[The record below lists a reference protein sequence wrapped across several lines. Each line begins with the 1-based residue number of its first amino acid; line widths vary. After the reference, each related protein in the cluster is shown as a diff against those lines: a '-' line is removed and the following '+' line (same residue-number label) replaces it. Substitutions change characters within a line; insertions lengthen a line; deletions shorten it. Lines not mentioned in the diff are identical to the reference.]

1 QVSLVRRMAQRRGW
15 GEYFS
20 YSRDI
25 YILLLFTLGKGF
37 QISIGSVSINLYA
50 HSLGFD
56 AGFIGLLTAA
66 PAIGALVASVP
77 IGLLADRIG
86 RKPLL
91 LVSGF
96 LNPLSL
102 AAVGLSTDKTF
113 LLAASLANGFL
124 SSAYWVTNLPMLT
137 EGTSDDQ
144 RVGVMALNN
153 FLLLGIGS
161 LGALLG
167 GLVPELVGR
176 IAHMPADATVPLR
189 YGVVASAVVTF
200 LPAVPLL
207 WLHEPDRLKAE
218 QREERR
224 GAVPPAVPGNIE
236 PAAAPMVATQVA
248 ETTKVAEVAEP
259 VGRWGAVKLFT
270 QLLVPDMLFS
280 TGEGA
285 VVGLLQLFFFLKF
298 GTDVGEVGVI
308 FAVAGLIGGMT
319 ALTAPRFV
327 RRFGQLSIATTMQ
340 YLSAPIMLIIGF
352 SPLLPLAI
360 AAEFARRILR
370 GLFDPTY
377 ATFAMERVSSRHRA
391 TLSGFYSVT
400 WSIGFSIG
408 PAIAGFLWKN
418 ISFSSAF
425 VVGAA
430 MLAVSATLLRAF
442 FGKGAPILR

>member
-1 QVSLVRRMAQRRGW
+1 MARASLVRRMVKQRNW

-20 YSRDI
+20 YPRDI
-25 YILLLFTLGKGF
+25 YLLLLFTLGKGF

-56 AGFIGLLTAA
+56 FGYIGVLTAA
-66 PAIGALVASVP
+66 PAIGSLLASVP
-77 IGLLADRIG
+77 IGMLADRIG

-102 AAVGLSTDKTF
+102 AAIGLSTDKTF
-113 LLAASLANGFL
+113 LLVASLANGFL

-137 EGTSDDQ
+137 ESTSHEQ
-144 RVGVMALNN
+144 RVGVLALNN

-167 GLVPELVGR
+167 GVVPEVVGT
-176 IAHMPADATVPLR
+176 IAHMPAAATVPLR
-189 YGVVASAVVTF
+189 YGVLASAVVTF
-200 LPAVPLL
+200 LPALPLL
-207 WLHEPDRLKAE
+207 WLREPARMKKVLQTATPLSLPGTIEPPLAPVTPTLSSDAMEPDD
-218 QREERR
+218 
-224 GAVPPAVPGNIE
+224 
-236 PAAAPMVATQVA
+236 PM
-248 ETTKVAEVAEP
+248 
-259 VGRWGAVKLFT
+259 GRWGAVKLFG

-298 GTDVGEVGVI
+298 GIDVGTIGLIFTIAGVI
-308 FAVAGLIGGMT
+308 GGLT

-340 YLSAPIMLIIGF
+340 YLSAPIMLLIGF
-352 SPLLPLAI
+352 SPLLPIAI
-360 AAEFARRILR
+360 AAELARRILR

-377 ATFAMERVSSRHRA
+377 AAFAMARVSSRHRA

-408 PAIAGFLWKN
+408 PSIAGFLQQR
-418 ISFSSAF
+418 ISLSAAF
-425 VVGAA
+425 PVGAA
-430 MLAVSATLLRAF
+430 MLVLSASLLRTF
-442 FGKGAPILR
+442 FGTGDHAPTLR